1 MDKCTL
7 YSDRN
12 LVNRRNVKGDVS
24 AAANAC
30 RRFFQTEVET
40 RVIAAALKVL
50 GMNSWDA
57 KNPTQNVL
65 VTENAT
71 KQVKKACLRKIAST
85 VVDDYVVD
93 QERNENIMRSVQ
105 VIEHEQHAREQQVN
119 AQGRYPC
126 RSPGCSKT
134 FAHDGKLRRDHE
146 LKHNPP
152 VVIDAPPTDLFVID
166 SRFSEDD
173 RDDMLAYQKAL
184 LEYGMLVVNFWD
196 AVAEGDGERIL
207 RCWKFF
213 LMYLKHQGGSATKYS
228 LEALYLMFQVYALL
242 SPQAAHRLIWN
253 RGVKIR
259 ISGVNIALDLRLE
272 FFNKTIKEAIKKL
285 GPSATQKSLDR
296 ISHSLGV
303 TTELMKVFDSSLS
316 VFTRSGKHFKK
327 SAANDIEKIVKELV
341 TNKAFTHTPGR
352 KYTFYSNMK
361 PSILC
366 GFNLQKMFT
375 WITDHKK
382 RMIFNRRAR

>member
-1 MDKCTL
+1 M
-7 YSDRN
+7 
-12 LVNRRNVKGDVS
+12 VNRRNVKGDVS

-40 RVIAAALKVL
+40 RVIAATLKVL
-50 GMNSWDA
+50 GMNSLDA

-65 VTENAT
+65 VADNAT
-71 KQVKKACLRKIAST
+71 KQAKKACLRKVASI

-93 QERNENIMRSVQ
+93 QERNENIMRSAQ

-126 RSPGCSKT
+126 RSPGCNKT

-152 VVIDAPPTDLFVID
+152 VVIDEPPTDIFVID
-166 SRFSEDD
+166 SKFTEDNK
-173 RDDMLAYQKAL
+173 DDMLSYQKAL
-184 LEYGMLVVNFWD
+184 LEYGMLVLNFWD
-196 AVAEGDGERIL
+196 AIAEGDGERIL

-228 LEALYLMFQVYALL
+228 LEALYLIFQVYALL

-259 ISGVNIALDLRLE
+259 ISGVNIPLDLCLE

-303 TTELMKVFDSSLS
+303 TTDLMKVFDSSLL
-316 VFTRSGKHFKK
+316 VFKRSGKHIRK

-341 TNKAFTHTPGR
+341 VNKAFTHTPGR
-352 KYTFYSNMK
+352 KYNFYSNMK

-366 GFNLQKMFT
+366 GFNLQKMFN
-375 WITDHKK
+375 WISDHKK
-382 RMIFNRRAR
+382 HMILNRRAR

>member
-1 MDKCTL
+1 M
-7 YSDRN
+7 
-12 LVNRRNVKGDVS
+12 KGDVS

-40 RVIAAALKVL
+40 RVIAATLKVL
-50 GMNSWDA
+50 GMNSMDA

-71 KQVKKACLRKIAST
+71 KQAKKACLRKIASI

-93 QERNENIMRSVQ
+93 RERNEKIMRSVQ

-126 RSPGCSKT
+126 RSPCCSKT
-134 FAHDGKLRRDHE
+134 FSHDGKLRRDHE

-152 VVIDAPPTDLFVID
+152 VVIDEPPADTFVIE
-166 SRFSEDD
+166 SKLTEDNK
-173 RDDMLAYQKAL
+173 DDMLSYLKAL
-184 LEYGMLVVNFWD
+184 LEYGMLVLNFWD
-196 AVAEGDGERIL
+196 AIAEGGGERIL

-213 LMYLKHQGGSATKYS
+213 LKYLKYRGGSATKYL
-228 LEALYLMFQVYALL
+228 LEAFYLIFQVYALL
-242 SPQAAHRLIWN
+242 SPQAANRLIWN
-253 RGVKIR
+253 RGVEIR
-259 ISGVNIALDLRLE
+259 ISGVNIPLDLRLE

-303 TTELMKVFDSSLS
+303 TTDLMKVFDSSLS
-316 VFTRSGKHFKK
+316 VFKRSGKHIKK
-327 SAANDIEKIVKELV
+327 SAANDVEKIVKELV
-341 TNKAFTHTPGR
+341 VNKAFTHTPGR
-352 KYTFYSNMK
+352 KYNFYSNMK

-366 GFNLQKMFT
+366 GFNLQKMFN
-375 WITDHKK
+375 WISDHKK
-382 RMIFNRRAR
+382 HVIFNRRAC

>member
-1 MDKCTL
+1 M
-7 YSDRN
+7 
-12 LVNRRNVKGDVS
+12 VNRRNVKGDVS

-40 RVIAAALKVL
+40 RVIAATLKVL
-50 GMNSWDA
+50 GMNSLDA

-65 VTENAT
+65 VAENAT
-71 KQVKKACLRKIAST
+71 KQAKKACLRKIASI
-85 VVDDYVVD
+85 VVD
-93 QERNENIMRSVQ
+93 QERNENIMRSAQ

-119 AQGRYPC
+119 AQERYPC
-126 RSPGCSKT
+126 RSPGCNKT

-152 VVIDAPPTDLFVID
+152 VVIDEPPTDIFVID
-166 SRFSEDD
+166 SKFTEDNK
-173 RDDMLAYQKAL
+173 DDMLSYQKAL
-184 LEYGMLVVNFWD
+184 LEYGMLVLNFWD
-196 AVAEGDGERIL
+196 AIAEGDGERIL

-228 LEALYLMFQVYALL
+228 LEALYLIFQVYALL

-259 ISGVNIALDLRLE
+259 ISGVNIPLDLCLE

-303 TTELMKVFDSSLS
+303 TTDLMKVFDSSLL
-316 VFTRSGKHFKK
+316 VFKRSGKHIRK

-341 TNKAFTHTPGR
+341 VNKAFTHTPGR
-352 KYTFYSNMK
+352 KYNFYSNMK

-366 GFNLQKMFT
+366 GFNLQKMFN
-375 WITDHKK
+375 WISDHKK
-382 RMIFNRRAR
+382 HMILNRRAR

>member
-30 RRFFQTEVET
+30 WRFFQTEVET

-207 RCWKFF
+207 RCWKF
-213 LMYLKHQGGSATKYS
+213 
-228 LEALYLMFQVYALL
+228 LYVPKA
-242 SPQAAHRLIWN
+242 P
-253 RGVKIR
+253 RGVCYKVLIGG
-259 ISGVNIALDLRLE
+259 IVPYVPGLCLIKPTGSPPFDLE
-272 FFNKTIKEAIKKL
+272 
-285 GPSATQKSLDR
+285 P
-296 ISHSLGV
+296 
-303 TTELMKVFDSSLS
+303 
-316 VFTRSGKHFKK
+316 RSKDKDF
-327 SAANDIEKIVKELV
+327 
-341 TNKAFTHTPGR
+341 R
-352 KYTFYSNMK
+352 
-361 PSILC
+361 C
-366 GFNLQKMFT
+366 
-375 WITDHKK
+375 
-382 RMIFNRRAR
+382 

>member
-1 MDKCTL
+1 M
-7 YSDRN
+7 
-12 LVNRRNVKGDVS
+12 V
-24 AAANAC
+24 A
-30 RRFFQTEVET
+30 
-40 RVIAAALKVL
+40 
-50 GMNSWDA
+50 
-57 KNPTQNVL
+57 
-65 VTENAT
+65 ENAT
-71 KQVKKACLRKIAST
+71 KQAKKACLRKIASI

-93 QERNENIMRSVQ
+93 QERNENIMRSAQ

-126 RSPGCSKT
+126 RSPGCNKT

-152 VVIDAPPTDLFVID
+152 VVIDEPPTDIFVMD
-166 SRFSEDD
+166 SKFTEDNK
-173 RDDMLAYQKAL
+173 DDMLSYQKAL
-184 LEYGMLVVNFWD
+184 LEYGMLVLNFWD
-196 AVAEGDGERIL
+196 AIAEGDGERIL

-228 LEALYLMFQVYALL
+228 LEALYLIFQVYALL

-259 ISGVNIALDLRLE
+259 ISGVNIPLDLCLE

-303 TTELMKVFDSSLS
+303 TTDLMKVFDSSLL
-316 VFTRSGKHFKK
+316 VFKRSGKHIRK

-341 TNKAFTHTPGR
+341 VNKAFTHTPGR
-352 KYTFYSNMK
+352 KYNFYSNMK

-366 GFNLQKMFT
+366 GFNLQKMFN
-375 WITDHKK
+375 WISDHKK
-382 RMIFNRRAR
+382 HMILNRRAR